1 MKKDVFQETLKEA
14 IIRDYMQQLGQK
26 LESAKPFQHSI
37 QGRKTLRFAVSF
49 LLSPAH
55 ATENDKHFLFLR
67 QGDFNL
73 LKPMLSSKAPIV
85 GRLKIFI
92 TAPSFESAVHV
103 RRNGVDIRVIPDEK
117 ILLPTPMIL
126 TNNGK
131 NLIIGIH
138 QGNQPFH
145 AVLCARI
152 DKNDALREQLQSA
165 QNAFAVLLK
174 RSIPI
179 SCFRQYI
186 STSQKINV
194 APLIRDESHQR

>member
-14 IIRDYMQQLGQK
+14 IIRDYMQQLGQQM
-26 LESAKPFQHSI
+26 ESAKPFQHSI
-37 QGRKTLRFAVSF
+37 QGRKTLRIAVSF

-145 AVLCARI
+145 AVLCAQI
-152 DKNDALREQLQSA
+152 DKNDALKEQLQSA
-165 QNAFAVLLK
+165 QNAFKLLLK
-174 RSIPI
+174 KSIPI
-179 SCFRQYI
+179 SCFKQHVTATQEI
-186 STSQKINV
+186 KNILLV
-194 APLIRDESHQR
+194 KDGAHQR